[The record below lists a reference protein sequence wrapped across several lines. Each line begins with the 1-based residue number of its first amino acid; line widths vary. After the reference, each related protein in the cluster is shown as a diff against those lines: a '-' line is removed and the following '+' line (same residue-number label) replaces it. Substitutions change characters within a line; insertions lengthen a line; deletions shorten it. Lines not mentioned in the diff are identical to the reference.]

1 MEIKKEIVE
10 VVEQK
15 VKELYN
21 LQKFVTTEFSIKT
34 SGITVKVVEEDTIV
48 SVRVAIDK
56 ALEYYYWHL
65 VGAEEIDET
74 EVSVYEFVALA
85 KGGIPV
91 ERMPEVILA
100 RSE

>member
-10 VVEQK
+10 VVERK

-21 LQKFVTTEFSIKT
+21 LQNFVTTEFSIKT

-48 SVRVAIDK
+48 SVRVTIDK

-65 VGAEEIDET
+65 VGAEEIDGT
-74 EVSVYEFVALA
+74 EVSVDEFVALA
-85 KGGIPV
+85 KEGIPV
-91 ERMPEVILA
+91 ERMPEVILS